1 MKFQDLIDQ
10 IKTESRIKDDDS
22 FLPMVIGLLNELFKE
37 AIEDQ
42 RPFEQR
48 VDTVLPLTVTGVGQ
62 LTCPDDFFIHHQ
74 LFFHDS
80 DTGREYQLVDQ
91 DGAIPP
97 APKGMYGH
105 PKSFELL
112 AGEPTIISLQPQIG
126 IVAGD
131 SIRLIYYK
139 GVPEITPDNLTQ
151 DNPIPR
157 LEPFLIRATIRRI
170 RMFHSDDVQVAQMLT
185 GDISSAAQ
193 SYSKDEPELKRSP
206 GLNTSGS

>member
-48 VDTVLPLTVTGVGQ
+48 VDIVLPLNTSGVGQ
-62 LTCPDDFFIHHQ
+62 LVCPDDFFIHHQ

-91 DGAIPP
+91 DNAVPP
-97 APKGMYGH
+97 APKGLYGH
-105 PKSFELL
+105 PKTFELL
-112 AGEPTIISLQPQIG
+112 TGEPTMINLQPQIG

-131 SIRLIYYK
+131 RIRLIYYK
-139 GVPEITPDNLTQ
+139 GVLEITPDNLTQ

-157 LEPFLIRATIRRI
+157 LEPFLIRAAIRRV

-193 SYSKDEPELKRSP
+193 GYSKDEPEPKKA
-206 GLNTSGS
+206 T